1 MLGLAT
7 PMKSRARDE
16 VGVGNCK
23 LQIGKAHFFAIFSPV
38 FGEVGVDAG
47 VSMSEDP
54 YKRDDSRE
62 RLGGVSA
69 RFSHDR
75 F

>member
-1 MLGLAT
+1 
-7 PMKSRARDE
+7 MKSRARDE
-16 VGVGNCK
+16 VGIANHK
-23 LQIGKAHFFAIFSPV
+23 LEIGKAHSFAMFSPV
-38 FGEVGVDAG
+38 FGEVGGVDAG
-47 VSMSEDP
+47 VSISEDP
-54 YKRDDSRE
+54 YNRDDSRE

>member
-1 MLGLAT
+1 
-7 PMKSRARDE
+7 MKSRAREE
-16 VGVGNCK
+16 VRVGNCK
-23 LQIGKAHFFAIFSPV
+23 LRIGKAHLFAIFSPV
-38 FGEVGVDAG
+38 FGEVGGVDAG

>member
-1 MLGLAT
+1 
-7 PMKSRARDE
+7 MKSRARDE
-16 VGVGNCK
+16 VGVANRK
-23 LQIGKAHFFAIFSPV
+23 LKIGKAHSFAIFSPQV
-38 FGEVGVDAG
+38 FGEVGGVDPG

-62 RLGGVSA
+62 KLGGVSA
-69 RFSHDR
+69 GFSHDR

>member
-1 MLGLAT
+1 
-7 PMKSRARDE
+7 MKSRARDE
-16 VGVGNCK
+16 VGVANRK
-23 LQIGKAHFFAIFSPV
+23 LEIGRPKFFAIFSPV
-38 FGEVGVDAG
+38 FGEVGGVDAG

-62 RLGGVSA
+62 RLGGGSA